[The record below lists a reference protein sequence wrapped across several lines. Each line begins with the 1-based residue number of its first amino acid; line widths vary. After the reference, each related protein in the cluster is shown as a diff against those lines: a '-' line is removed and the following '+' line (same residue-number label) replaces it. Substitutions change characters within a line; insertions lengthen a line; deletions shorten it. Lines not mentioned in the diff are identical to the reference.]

1 MWASATSEVMSTR
14 VSATS
19 EVMSIMST
27 RASATSEV
35 MSIMSTRASATSE
48 VMSMHPGHV
57 EQKSDARFMCIKGMC
72 YTYFTGEPL
81 SI

>member
-1 MWASATSEVMSTR
+1 MSMWASATSEVMSTR

-35 MSIMSTRASATSE
+35 MS
-48 VMSMHPGHV
+48 MHPGHV
-57 EQKSDARFMCIKGMC
+57 EQKSVARFMCIKGMC
-72 YTYFTGEPL
+72 YTYFTGE
-81 SI
+81 ITVNIAGKERRCYEFD

>member
-35 MSIMSTRASATSE
+35 MS
-48 VMSMHPGHV
+48 MHPGHA
-57 EQKSDARFMCIKGMC
+57 EQKSAARFMCIRGMC
-72 YTYFTGEPL
+72 YTYFTGE
-81 SI
+81 ITVNIVGKERRCYEFD

>member
-1 MWASATSEVMSTR
+1 
-14 VSATS
+14 
-19 EVMSIMST
+19 
-27 RASATSEV
+27 
-35 MSIMSTRASATSE
+35 
-48 VMSMHPGHV
+48 MSMHPGHV